1 MKQKR
6 QGISLSLTI
15 LSIILLIS
23 ITIGSIF
30 LQPTSKNFMTDTL
43 KKASLTF
50 AGARAINAL
59 VSVAQKIETGGSVK
73 LLGTGGSASLAPFEW
88 LDPLNDLV
96 ERFSLVMLTC
106 CVAMGILLFLNQ
118 VMPWLGLAVL
128 LPLAIMLLLLSL
140 GLRWHRP
147 GGALRLFR
155 AGYKLLA
162 VTAVAAVM
170 VPVMA
175 GVNFLAYSLFLE
187 PTYESAALSMD
198 STRDTLSAIKP
209 EGGIMETVDRF
220 QQQVSRIKIKIEE
233 VINHILDLIIVF
245 LIQTI
250 FLPLLTFWLVIKL
263 ISYIAAAKT
272 PLPAESF
279 FAGPAS
285 FQDCD

>member
-147 GGALRLFR
+147 SGALRLFR

>member
-1 MKQKR
+1 MHQKKK
-6 QGISLSLTI
+6 GVSLRLTV
-15 LSIILLIS
+15 LSVILLIS
-23 ITIGSIF
+23 ITIGSVF
-30 LQPTSKNFMTDTL
+30 LQPISKDFMTDTL

-96 ERFSLVMLTC
+96 ERFSLVMLAC

-128 LPLAIMLLLLSL
+128 LPVAVILLVLSI
-140 GLRWHRP
+140 GIRTRRP
-147 GGALRLFR
+147 DGGRHLFR

-162 VTAVAAVM
+162 VTALAALM
-170 VPVMA
+170 VPLMA
-175 GVNFLAYSLFLE
+175 GVNFLAYALFLE
-187 PTYESAALSMD
+187 PTYESAAISMD
-198 STRDTLSAIKP
+198 STRDTLSALKP
-209 EGGIMETVDRF
+209 EGGIIETVDRF
-220 QQQVSRIKIKIEE
+220 QQQVSKIKIKIEE
-233 VINHILDLIIVF
+233 VINHILDLIMVF

-250 FLPLLTFWLVIKL
+250 ILPLVTFWLVIKL
-263 ISYIAAAKT
+263 ISYIAAAPT

-279 FAGPAS
+279 FAGPAA
-285 FQDCD
+285 FTDRR